1 MKPFYLDYN
10 ATTPV
15 APEVLQA
22 MVPYLQEEFGNPSS
36 THPYGQAA
44 HAAMERARQ
53 QVSALLGCQPSE
65 VVFTS
70 GGTEAS
76 NLAIKGVILAL
87 LCGSGQAACPLAD
100 GHDDSLAAGVSWW
113 TAWKRWWRRFSRR
126 LHVITSAVEHPAT
139 LRPCRFLQQLGVRIT
154 VLPVDRFGVVD
165 LTQLRQALR
174 RPTAL
179 VSIMHANNEVGTLQP
194 IREIAQLAHEH
205 GALVHTDAAQSVG
218 KIAVNVRELDV
229 DLLTVAGHKLYAP
242 KGIGALYVR
251 DGIRLEPL
259 IHGAGQEAGRRAGT
273 ENVPYLVGL
282 GAACELAQRELPELS
297 TRLQRLRDRLWQ
309 RLRDRLGERIVLNGH
324 PDQRLPNT
332 LNVTFLD
339 CVGAEVLQA
348 VPQIAASTGSAC
360 HEGQVQISPVLTAMQ
375 LPPPVARGAV
385 RLSVGRFTTESEID
399 QAADGLAQA
408 ALALASRAV
417 PAAAPGRL

>member
-1 MKPFYLDYN
+1 MKPIYLDYN

-22 MVPYLQEEFGNPSS
+22 MLPYLQAEFGNPSS

-44 HAAMERARQ
+44 RAAMERARQ

-76 NLAIKGVILAL
+76 NLAIKGVIMASLF
-87 LCGSGQAACPLAD
+87 GSGQAACPLAD
-100 GHDDSLAAGVSWW
+100 GHADSLAAGVSWW
-113 TAWKRWWRRFSRR
+113 TAWRRWWRRFSRR

-165 LTQLRQALR
+165 LEELRRALR

-218 KIAVNVRELDV
+218 KIAVRVRELDV

-259 IHGAGQEAGRRAGT
+259 VHGAGQEAGRRAGT
-273 ENVPYLVGL
+273 ENVPYMVGF
-282 GAACELAQRELPELS
+282 GAACELAQRDLPELS
-297 TRLQRLRDRLWQ
+297 ARLQRLRDRLWQ

-324 PDQRLPNT
+324 PQLRLPNT
-332 LNVTFLD
+332 LNVSFLG

-360 HEGQVQISPVLTAMQ
+360 HEGQVQVSPVLQAMH
-375 LPPPVARGAV
+375 LPEEVARGAV

-399 QAADGLAQA
+399 QAADCLAQA
-408 ALALASRAV
+408 ALALANRAV
-417 PAAAPGRL
+417 PAAAAGRL